1 MIYLTGDCHGDFYRF
16 TKRQRLKLPFLLGD
30 NDYVIVCGDLGLLW
44 AKDGEFAYNLEWLS
58 RLPFTILW
66 VQGNHENYD
75 LIAEY
80 PMEMWH
86 GGKVRHIARDK
97 IILLE
102 RGQVFC
108 IEGKNFF
115 TFGGASSHD
124 VEGGILDMN
133 SPTYAQE
140 KKAARKSGLSYRIKG
155 ISWWEQ
161 ELPSLAEIQEAR
173 KNLSNVG
180 YCVDYVVTHCLS
192 SSMQDLLTQYPI
204 LSRRVRSSYKA
215 DILTDFF
222 DELEKKLKYK
232 QWYCGHYHVTFNL
245 DDKHAILYK
254 DIVPLVGL

>member
-1 MIYLTGDCHGDFYRF
+1 M
-16 TKRQRLKLPFLLGD
+16 
-30 NDYVIVCGDLGLLW
+30 
-44 AKDGEFAYNLEWLS
+44 
-58 RLPFTILW
+58 
-66 VQGNHENYD
+66 
-75 LIAEY
+75 
-80 PMEMWH
+80 
-86 GGKVRHIARDK
+86 
-97 IILLE
+97 
-102 RGQVFC
+102 
-108 IEGKNFF
+108 
-115 TFGGASSHD
+115 
-124 VEGGILDMN
+124 EGGILDMN

-192 SSMQDLLTQYPI
+192 SSMQDLMSLYPLFI
-204 LSRRVRSSYKA
+204 WRVSSSYKA
-215 DILTDFF
+215 DILTEFF

>member
-102 RGQVFC
+102 RGQV
-108 IEGKNFF
+108 
-115 TFGGASSHD
+115 
-124 VEGGILDMN
+124 L
-133 SPTYAQE
+133 Y
-140 KKAARKSGLSYRIKG
+140 
-155 ISWWEQ
+155 
-161 ELPSLAEIQEAR
+161 LA
-173 KNLSNVG
+173 
-180 YCVDYVVTHCLS
+180 
-192 SSMQDLLTQYPI
+192 
-204 LSRRVRSSYKA
+204 
-215 DILTDFF
+215 
-222 DELEKKLKYK
+222 
-232 QWYCGHYHVTFNL
+232 
-245 DDKHAILYK
+245 
-254 DIVPLVGL
+254 

>member
-44 AKDGEFAYNLEWLS
+44 VKDEEFAYNLEWLS

-86 GGKVRHIARDK
+86 GGKVRHIVRDK

-102 RGQVFC
+102 RGQVFHV
-108 IEGKNFF
+108 EGKNFF

-124 VEGGILDMN
+124 VEGGVLDIN

-140 KKAARKSGLSYRIKG
+140 KKAARKSGL
-155 ISWWEQ
+155 
-161 ELPSLAEIQEAR
+161 P
-173 KNLSNVG
+173 
-180 YCVDYVVTHCLS
+180 
-192 SSMQDLLTQYPI
+192 
-204 LSRRVRSSYKA
+204 
-215 DILTDFF
+215 
-222 DELEKKLKYK
+222 
-232 QWYCGHYHVTFNL
+232 
-245 DDKHAILYK
+245 
-254 DIVPLVGL
+254 